1 MSQKSSFLKGLI
13 FKEDAT
19 AKTPAAASTA
29 TSSSVTTVPT
39 SVSPTVSVQGVV
51 DNKFVDMLEGVIKQN
66 NIPGQDYFE
75 FKEAVENM
83 KSLPMDEKTK
93 FQTVHSVLSLQG
105 CKKEILLSSIDNYIG
120 VINKEKA
127 SFDAEMKAAYA
138 QKVQSKLNEVDKA
151 KKELESFSKKLA
163 ELNSTIQ
170 TLSQEAQQEEMQI
183 RATESNFKASADVI
197 ISEMVSDKD
206 KINNYIA

>member
-13 FKEDAT
+13 FKEDTTAT
-19 AKTPAAASTA
+19 TPATQSVAGSP
-29 TSSSVTTVPT
+29 VTTVP
-39 SVSPTVSVQGVV
+39 SPVVSTVSVQGVV

-105 CKKEILLSSIDNYIG
+105 CKKDILLSSIDTYVG

-127 SFDAEMKAAYA
+127 NFDAEMKSAYA
-138 QKVQSKLNEVDKA
+138 QKVQSKLNEVENA

-163 ELNSTIQ
+163 ELNSIIQ
-170 TLSQEAQQEEMQI
+170 SKSQEAQQEEMQI

-197 ISEMVSDKD
+197 ISEMISDKE